1 MNISMKTKE
10 KLHFTLISLGV
21 MLFMTLLSTISRAQ
35 QIPNFSMYNMN
46 HYLVNPAATGITDR
60 LPVSLSYRKMWAGIN
75 NSPSV
80 QYLSGN
86 MLVAKDMGVGARL
99 FNFQAGPLR
108 KTGIEGTYSYH
119 VSLGTGDTKLSFGL
133 SLLLYQFYLNKSDMV
148 VEDIDDEVFMGREQ
162 MFVPD
167 AGFGTYLYG
176 SNYYVGLSIPQL
188 FQRNI
193 DLKSDIVLQQ
203 KQVRHY
209 YLHGGYTFETG
220 SDFTIEP
227 SLLLKFIESGIF
239 QADINALVTYKNMIN
254 FGISYRTEDA
264 LSFQVGYKNPDLFI
278 GYAYDLPLSGI
289 AGNTWGSH
297 EILFT
302 YTFDNFLMK

>member
-1 MNISMKTKE
+1 MNLIMKTK
-10 KLHFTLISLGV
+10 KLRQLILAIAGII
-21 MLFMTLLSTISRAQ
+21 LFMALRSESSLAQ
-35 QIPNFSMYNMN
+35 QIPNFSLYNMN
-46 HYLVNPAATGITDR
+46 HYLINPAAAGTTDR
-60 LPVSLSYRKMWAGIN
+60 VPVSISYRKMWAGMN

-108 KTGIEGTYSYH
+108 KTGLEGTYSYRL
-119 VSLGTGDTKLSFGL
+119 SLGSGDTKLSFGL
-133 SLLLYQFYLNKSDMV
+133 SLLLYQFNLNKSDML
-148 VEDIDDEVFMGREQ
+148 VEDIDDQVFMGDEQ

-176 SNYYVGLSIPQL
+176 SNYYVGLSVPQL

-193 DLKSDIVLQQ
+193 DLKSDEILQQ

-209 YLHGGYTFETG
+209 YLHGGYIFDAG
-220 SDFTIEP
+220 ADFKIEP
-227 SLLLKFIESGIF
+227 SALLKFVEAGIF
-239 QADINALVTYKNMIN
+239 QADINALATYKDMVN
-254 FGISYRTEDA
+254 FGISYRTADA
-264 LSFQVGYKNPDLFI
+264 LAFQVGYKNPDLFV
-278 GYAYDLPLSGI
+278 GYAYDLILSGMR
-289 AGNTWGSH
+289 GNTWGSH